1 MNREFIVYEVNSNEA
16 LSYTLG
22 KGVISLAA
30 GFIFRIWDLE
40 DAEISENTRTWH
52 LSVTFYCVFGIPP
65 LLLYRAQPYKP
76 TKQDWER

>member
-1 MNREFIVYEVNSNEA
+1 MNREFIVYQCNSNEA

-40 DAEISENTRTWH
+40 DAEISENSRT
-52 LSVTFYCVFGIPP
+52 
-65 LLLYRAQPYKP
+65 
-76 TKQDWER
+76 